1 MTRSRGGDRVKDPN
15 DKGATDWLL
24 AATRPRQAAYV
35 ERQRAMG
42 RRQRGY
48 WLTDAEAKAVT
59 ALIEQL
65 RGENKGAGEDD

>member
-1 MTRSRGGDRVKDPN
+1 MRDPHDKQTGDLLREGG
-15 DKGATDWLL
+15 
-24 AATRPRQAAYV
+24 TRPRQVAYV

-48 WLTDAEAKAVT
+48 WLTDAEAEAVT

-65 RGENKGAGEDD
+65 RAGQDD